1 MALLYIAGAGLIME
15 GVGAFQSASANQQAA
30 SANAQQQREMA
41 DYQWEETKN
50 QESYNQYSVDVARI
64 NEENIRL
71 YTDQMNLDKYNRELY
86 IRDYNYKS
94 QVEEYN
100 TSEQQYAQ
108 QIDYNA
114 MAATI
119 ARDESTL
126 WLEEQLQEAAFETEN
141 LLLETA
147 IKHQDVDYRS
157 QGLVLET
164 AIKHQ
169 DVNFKQQGLSLAS
182 RKAQDQFGS
191 TRGDLILKQRSKRT
205 EFAQQAM
212 QTWQQKLQEEGK
224 VRALGQGGRTG
235 RKNRQSILAMS
246 GQLQAMLNSMVTN
259 SDRSFDIEHQ
269 KNQQIYADSRRQSAL
284 QRNELRAETSNINQM
299 FGFNQGKLEAETS
312 NINQMFGFNQ
322 SQIQASSDSAY
333 ATNKANLLRIEYENY
348 GADMAA
354 DSIRIEPPTH
364 PDDLP
369 EIPVPYYTPRAEI
382 ADAYVTGS
390 KPPGPIPAPSGTNS
404 MAMASQ
410 IFGSVA
416 PMIGSGLASG
426 YNMATSGG
434 GPFDYGGQTGPL
446 GPKTPP
452 PPVYP

>member
-1 MALLYIAGAGLIME
+1 MPF
-15 GVGAFQSASANQQAA
+15 VGAAIATIGSAAVSIMTAP
-30 SANAQQQREMA
+30 SGGGVDMKAQQELY
-41 DYQWEETKN
+41 DYNWDETKRR
-50 QESYNQYSVDVARI
+50 ESYNQYLVDIQRL
-64 NEENIRL
+64 NEANRADYI
-71 YTDQMNLDKYNRELY
+71 DQMNCDNYQREMY

-94 QVEEYN
+94 QVEQYN
-100 TSEQQYAQ
+100 ASEQQYAQ

-114 MAATI
+114 LAATL
-119 ARDESTL
+119 ARDETAL
-126 WLEEQLQEAAFETEN
+126 WLDEQLQQIAFETEG

-147 IKHQDVDYRS
+147 INHQ
-157 QGLVLET
+157 E
-164 AIKHQ
+164 
-169 DVNFKQQGLSLAS
+169 VNFKQQGLSLAS
-182 RKAQDQFGS
+182 RKAQDHFGS

-235 RKNRQSILAMS
+235 RKNQQSILAMS

-269 KNQQIYADSRRQSAL
+269 KNQQIYADSRRQNAL

-299 FGFNQGKLEAETS
+299 FE
-312 NINQMFGFNQ
+312 FNQ

-333 ATNKANLLRIEYENY
+333 ETNKANLLRIEYENY

-354 DSIRIEPPTH
+354 DSIRIEPPIH

-390 KPPGPIPAPSGTNS
+390 KPPGPIPPPSGVND
-404 MAMASQ
+404 MAIAGQVFSGM
-410 IFGSVA
+410 A
-416 PMIGSGLASG
+416 PMIGAGLASG
-426 YNMATSGG
+426 YNMATAPATSTAT
-434 GPFDYGGQTGPL
+434 GQSFTGWGLDTSSHSWTPSAFL
-446 GPKTPP
+446 G
-452 PPVYP
+452 